1 MNPLAVRMTI
11 LLLVLGL
18 AALAFAPALDAGFH
32 PEDFSY
38 LALMRHL
45 ESPWPL
51 LVDNVFFVY
60 YYRATGMLFWWLS
73 VQLAGTD
80 AWWHN
85 LFDLGLHA
93 LNAALVSALA
103 MRLAREPV
111 AGLVAGAAFA
121 CLPAAAST
129 AMWMADRYDPL
140 ALFFGLLALL
150 AFERAME
157 GSRRALAWTGLWLL
171 LSITSKEVAYAIAGL
186 MLLRLLWRAWE
197 QRLWNPW
204 LALVVVAPVGIALL
218 MRVLTVQQLESALS
232 LTDLAGGAVAGT
244 LAWWQRLPAAMSG
257 FTTPTAWATGL
268 LAAVTT
274 VSLLAI
280 ATGALARR
288 DDVVKL
294 AVTGAVLVLA
304 PSILQWPVTSLV
316 LPHEGAVTHLVNL
329 RFFHLA
335 VAGVALLLG
344 AGWLALGHRTLRV
357 LFGIA
362 LAALCV
368 VWFGQTRDN
377 ARRWAHEQDARTPV
391 YLALGRD
398 LGALAF
404 PPGCRIALDPA
415 QLPPAIHPH
424 IDTTVK
430 AGVPRGAPILGCS
443 VTAGRHAFVTLVDGG
458 LCSPAHWPGMST
470 KTYGG
475 KPGFQRVGAL
485 CAISFDRADDGT
497 QPATRLR
504 FDVDAQ
510 GRVTP
515 VQTGSP

>member
-1 MNPLAVRMTI
+1 MNPFAVRVMI

-32 PEDFSY
+32 VEDFSY

-85 LFDLGLHA
+85 LFNLGLHA
-93 LNAALVSALA
+93 LNAALVGALA

-129 AMWMADRYDPL
+129 AMWMSDRYDPL
-140 ALFFGLLALL
+140 ALLFGLLALL

-157 GSRRALAWTGLWLL
+157 GSRRAIVWTGLWLL
-171 LSITSKEVAYAIAGL
+171 LAITSKEVAYAIAGL
-186 MLLRLLWRAWE
+186 MLLRVLWRAWE

-204 LALVVVAPVGIALL
+204 LVLAVIAPVGIALL

-232 LTDLAGGAVAGT
+232 VTDLAGGAVAGT
-244 LAWWQRLPAAMSG
+244 VAWWQRLPAAIFG
-257 FTTPTAWATGL
+257 FATPTAWAVGL
-268 LAAVTT
+268 LVAVAV

-280 ATGALARR
+280 ASGALARR

-294 AVTGAVLVLA
+294 AITGGFLVLA

-316 LPHEGAVTHLVNL
+316 LPHDGAVTHLVNL

-335 VAGVALLLG
+335 MAGVALLLA
-344 AGWLALGHRTLRV
+344 AGWLALGLRTARIV
-357 LFGIA
+357 FGIA
-362 LAALCV
+362 LAALYV

-377 ARRWAHEQDARTPV
+377 ARRWANEQGAQTPV

-404 PPGCRIALDPA
+404 PRGCRIALDPA
-415 QLPPAIHPH
+415 HLPSAIHPH

-443 VTAGRHAFVTLVDGG
+443 VTAGRHTFVTLVEGSV
-458 LCSPAHWPGMST
+458 CSPADWPGTST
-470 KTYGG
+470 KTYSGT
-475 KPGFQRVGAL
+475 PGFQRVGDL
-485 CAISFDRADDGT
+485 CAISFDRADDGSV
-497 QPATRLR
+497 PAARLR
-504 FDVDAQ
+504 FGVDAH
-510 GRVTP
+510 GRIVP
-515 VQTGSP
+515 MHDAP